1 MDSAAR
7 AAIDEEHEIM
17 RARARVMADP
27 NVPALRSAL
36 DLFRAAKAPVPVGT
50 AYAAALAALLLKDEA
65 AVRETLPAVLRA
77 APGPNQRWI
86 KLLHTELLLSTP
98 QLRGELKA
106 DASARLAGAS
116 AGSWPR
122 PELVLLGR
130 AVLSQPD
137 LKPQNDLDLRE
148 LHQALRAWVVRHP
161 QDGLIW
167 QLLADVEAAR
177 GNRIAM
183 LRATAEV
190 HLAAG
195 KPDHALLALQ
205 AARRN
210 ARPGLGDDAV
220 ELAVIDARLAELR
233 RQRAD
238 NFQRQGRPDPNAR
251 DKRDD
256 FADARDAEI
265 SAAQRVQPGSQEGQN
280 PATLKK

>member
-1 MDSAAR
+1 
-7 AAIDEEHEIM
+7 
-17 RARARVMADP
+17 V
-27 NVPALRSAL
+27 
-36 DLFRAAKAPVPVGT
+36 
-50 AYAAALAALLLKDEA
+50 LLGA
-65 AVRETLPAVLRA
+65 
-77 APGPNQRWI
+77 
-86 KLLHTELLLSTP
+86 P
-98 QLRGELKA
+98 QLRAELTTGSSNGL
-106 DASARLAGAS
+106 ASAS

-122 PELVLLGR
+122 PELVLQGR
-130 AVLSQPD
+130 AVLSRPG
-137 LKPQNDLDLRE
+137 LNPQSDLDLRE

-177 GNRIAM
+177 GNRMAM

-195 KPDHALLALQ
+195 KPEHALLALQ

-210 ARPGLGDDAV
+210 ARPGSGDDAV
-220 ELAVIDARLAELR
+220 ELAVVDARLADLR

-238 NFQRQGRPDPNAR
+238 NFQRQGRPDPNER

-256 FADARDAEI
+256 FSGARQEEI
-265 SAAQRVQPGSQEGQN
+265 AAAQRVLPGFQGGQN